1 MHLLFFSAAAILIQ
15 VFSLFSLQQ
24 HASTLSETNSMEP
37 QIGIERSRQRV
48 QARTGLKGAGE
59 NKSFRF
65 DDGCEDRAVKEAQ
78 DWLRTRWVDELGR
91 DPECL
96 PFH

>member
-1 MHLLFFSAAAILIQ
+1 MKAAKKQ
-15 VFSLFSLQQ
+15 K
-24 HASTLSETNSMEP
+24 ETEAPKETEDAAGKPP

-65 DDGCEDRAVKEAQ
+65 TDDGLEGPAVKEAQ

-91 DPECL
+91 DPACL
-96 PFH
+96 PFD